1 MYHRGYTQVPI
12 LLQMSTKL
20 KPVLNISLFI
30 LLGLSSYF
38 ESLCQDP
45 KSYAPGII
53 ITQNRDTLRCL
64 VENSL
69 SYKSEISIKSD
80 GKSTVIPVDSILYLT
95 HSDIWFERIDYTHR
109 KKKYQKLMKILS
121 YGAINLYVDIPSD
134 ISYRYLDLKYFAK
147 KKGVVY
153 ALSNGNYKKGMA
165 TLIADSP
172 PTTEFFIRTKYKM
185 DKIFEVIDF
194 YNLNS

>member
-1 MYHRGYTQVPI
+1 MLDKHKPAFTFCI
-12 LLQMSTKL
+12 FLL
-20 KPVLNISLFI
+20 IA
-30 LLGLSSYF
+30 LSSHF
-38 ESLCQDP
+38 ESSCQNP
-45 KSYAPGII
+45 QKYAPGTI
-53 ITQNRDTLRCL
+53 ITQNRDTLRGL

-69 SYKSEISIKSD
+69 SYKSEITIKLD
-80 GKSTVIPVDSILYLT
+80 GESTVLSVDSILYLT
-95 HSDIWFERIDYTHR
+95 HSDIWFERIEYTHR

-147 KKGVVY
+147 KKGVVF

-185 DKIFEVIDF
+185 DKIFEVIDY
-194 YNLNS
+194 YNLNKN